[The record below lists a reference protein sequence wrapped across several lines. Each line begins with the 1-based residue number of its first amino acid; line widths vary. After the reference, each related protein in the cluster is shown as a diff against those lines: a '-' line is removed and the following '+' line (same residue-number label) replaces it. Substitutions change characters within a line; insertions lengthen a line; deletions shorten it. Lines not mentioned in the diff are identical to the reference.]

1 MAPVVGPVLKPIKKV
16 FETDRED
23 RRGTT
28 PVATPEVTPA
38 GVPDDGGLRGR
49 RRDTR
54 SKKPGAAGTLL
65 EGGGGLY
72 D

>member
-1 MAPVVGPVLKPIKKV
+1 MKKV
-16 FETDRED
+16 GTELVDTITGMDKED

-28 PVATPEVTPA
+28 PVATPEVTPEV
-38 GVPDDGGLRGR
+38 VPDDGGLRGR
-49 RRDTR
+49 RRATR

-65 EGGGGLY
+65 EGGGVLY